1 MHNYRKN
8 IMTEQS
14 VEMMG
19 KKIQIDMS
27 RRAEREL
34 GNRVEPLFIEMEL
47 YFSCLLRKEIR
58 IYETR
63 REQLN
68 EEFSTQL
75 SDLLQISFSPV
86 MTKSCSVSSCEGDK
100 PPLSDFPIEKPQ
112 SYVPKWLKLD
122 FKKGV
127 WCGDFGY

>member
-1 MHNYRKN
+1 MQ
-8 IMTEQS
+8 T

-19 KKIQIDMS
+19 KQIQVEIS
-27 RRAEREL
+27 KHAERQL
-34 GNRVEPLFIEMEL
+34 NNRKAPLFVEMEL

-58 IYETR
+58 IRETL
-63 REQLN
+63 REKLD
-68 EEFSTQL
+68 EEFSVQL
-75 SDLLQISFSPV
+75 SDYLHISFRPV
-86 MTKSCSVSSCEGDK
+86 MTKSCSVSSCEGEK

-122 FKKGV
+122 FKKGE